1 MFPCFML
8 HCFPNDSSRTL
19 HELFTFHV
27 LPIAHLVALV
37 LHHGEV
43 LDVLEERGEAPDEA
57 VVEAIEVDGK
67 LDDFVDVRAHKV
79 EAARDL

>member
-1 MFPCFML
+1 MLQCF
-8 HCFPNDSSRTL
+8 RTIL
-19 HELFTFHV
+19 HELFNELFTRAMRHV
-27 LPIAHLVALV
+27 LSIAHLVALV
-37 LHHGEV
+37 LHHVEV

-67 LDDFVDVRAHKV
+67 LYDFVDVRTHKV